1 MLTRIPSH
9 YDATEEHYYRNDAAM
24 QDAMVHKVSFAFKEK
39 EDTSMVISQKRKS
52 CIVNLLVGRL
62 SSKKAESILY

>member
-9 YDATEEHYYRNDAAM
+9 YDATEKLYYCNDAAM
-24 QDAMVHKVSFAFKEK
+24 RDAMVHKISFDFKEK

-52 CIVNLLVGRL
+52 CIV
-62 SSKKAESILY
+62 IY